1 MNARDD
7 VRPHAAWYYV
17 RPVMSPARLP
27 KPVVAAAL
35 LVAVA
40 SGCGSGKK
48 AATTTTTSP
57 AAATGARDQWGTHW
71 LCRPGLVDNP
81 CLTDRTATA
90 VRASG
95 AKRVEPAVPAGNPPV
110 DCFYVYPTVSGQQTI
125 NANLQVG
132 LRERLVATAQASRFS
147 HVCRVYTPVY
157 PQITLAAL
165 EHPARIT
172 RADALLAYDAVVAA
186 FRNYLSHYNDGR
198 GIVFLGHSQGA
209 AILIRLLQQEVD
221 PDPAARRRL
230 VSALLLG
237 GNVTVAKGR
246 NVGGSFAHIPA
257 CASRRQTGCVVAYSA
272 FTSRPPT
279 KSEFGRTTSDAGVN
293 LLAPAGSDSAREIL
307 CVNPGSPSGGKSAL
321 DPYVPTIALAFGGST
336 LGVTTPWVAY
346 SGGYAGRCES
356 SGNAGWLQITHGT
369 ARTDRRP
376 DLTRL
381 QQPVLGLHVLDVNIA
396 LGNLVSLVGDEAAA
410 YR

>member
-1 MNARDD
+1 MNARND
-7 VRPHAAWYYV
+7 VRPLAGWYYV
-17 RPVMSPARLP
+17 RPVMPPAARLP
-27 KPVVAAAL
+27 KVVVAAAL
-35 LVAVA
+35 LAALV

-48 AATTTTTSP
+48 AATTTTSV
-57 AAATGARDQWGTHW
+57 AATTGARDQWGTAW

-95 AKRVEPAVPAGNPPV
+95 AKRVEPAVPGGNPQV

-147 HVCRVYTPVY
+147 QVCRVYAPVY

-172 RADALLAYDAVVAA
+172 RADALRAYDAVVAA
-186 FRNYLSHYNDGR
+186 FRNYVTHYNHGR
-198 GIVFLGHSQGA
+198 GIVFIGHSQGA

-221 PDPAARRRL
+221 PDRAARRRL

-246 NVGGSFAHIPA
+246 DVGGSFAHIPA

-279 KSEFGRTTSDAGVN
+279 KSDFGRTTSDAGVN
-293 LLAPAGSDSAREIL
+293 LLAPASSDSAREIL

-321 DPYVPTIALAFGGST
+321 DPYVPTLALAFGGST

-369 ARTDRRP
+369 AGTDRRP